1 MHDNFWIAFLF
12 YIITYA
18 KHCQIAF
25 PTYRLHEMIPKTL
38 VVIMTLK
45 IKPRGNPCPETLSSV
60 AFCTFDMPVNSLQ
73 ICSIIDLYTR
83 LFHLFGENGL
93 LTIEKDLFIKKN
105 NTFNKVHTNH

>member
-45 IKPRGNPCPETLSSV
+45 IKPRGNPSLKSFSRISFG
-60 AFCTFDMPVNSLQ
+60 AFDMSMNRLQ
-73 ICSIIDLYTR
+73 IGYIV
-83 LFHLFGENGL
+83 HL
-93 LTIEKDLFIKKN
+93 
-105 NTFNKVHTNH
+105 